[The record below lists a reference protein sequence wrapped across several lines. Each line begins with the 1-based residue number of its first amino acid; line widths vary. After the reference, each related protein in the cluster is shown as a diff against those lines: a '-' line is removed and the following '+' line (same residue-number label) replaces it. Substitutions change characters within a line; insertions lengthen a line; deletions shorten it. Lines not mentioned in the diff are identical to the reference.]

1 MFRTTARLIVFT
13 TAVVACSEQQPIG
26 PRPNGANVVVAAAV
40 PSAPQRVR
48 WRFRLAGDY
57 SIHSPGVASDG
68 TVYVSMENGR
78 LIAVAPNGTLRWS
91 VPIGSCGLPCGPV
104 SVATDGTIYVAG
116 VVAHPSG
123 TGATGAIFAITPAG
137 TVKWVFNQTND
148 FIIAGANIGP
158 DGNIYAVADFAGI
171 GLFSLTPQGQLR
183 FKTGVFTEHGAL
195 GQAIV
200 FGSGQLYFAFDMG
213 GTGSAPSLFG
223 YTLAGA
229 KRFEVSGAAQN
240 AQPVVAPNG
249 NVVLET
255 FPFNIGLTLS
265 AYTPSGALAW
275 RDPFGAAN
283 AMEHADVGPDNI
295 SYSVRNL
302 STLFA
307 LTANGVEQWRYRD
320 TGIMFQPRVG
330 PRNDLLFMGGRI
342 TYGAPG
348 FFLAVHTNG
357 TPLWRVNLP
366 DEPGFAPYGQLVPMT
381 RPVFTPDG
389 NTAYMVTDVAG
400 DGAST
405 NPYSFLYAIDVST
418 GTGTPS
424 NQNPVANFTTN
435 CVPRTSGGGADCTV
449 DGRSSTD
456 ADGSIASYAWTATG
470 RQPRTGPV
478 VVYPY
483 PIGSTPTISLTVS
496 DNKGATNT
504 KTQQISVGGSP
515 PPTNQAPAANF
526 TFNCITRPDGIG
538 ADCTFNGSSS
548 TDADGTIVSYA
559 WTATGRPA
567 RSGISVTYPYPRGN
581 RPTISLTV
589 TDDDGATNT
598 RTVQITVP

>member
-13 TAVVACSEQQPIG
+13 AAVVACSEQQPVG
-26 PRPNGANVVVAAAV
+26 PRPNAADGAVAATV

-78 LIAVAPNGTLRWS
+78 LIAVAPNGTLRW
-91 VPIGSCGLPCGPV
+91 VIPIGSCGLPCGSV
-104 SVATDGTIYVAG
+104 SVAVDGTIYAAG
-116 VVAHPSG
+116 VVPDPNGNGS
-123 TGATGAIFAITPAG
+123 TGAIFAITPTGA
-137 TVKWVFNQTND
+137 VKWVFNQTNQ
-148 FIIAGANIGP
+148 FIIGGPNIGP
-158 DGNIYAVADFAGI
+158 DGNIYAVADVSGI

-183 FKTGVFTEHGAL
+183 FSTGSFTDFGAL
-195 GQAIV
+195 GTDIA
-200 FGSGQLYFAFDMG
+200 FGSGQLYFAFDMAG
-213 GTGSAPSLFG
+213 ISGPALFG
-223 YTLAGA
+223 YTLNGA
-229 KRFEVSGAAQN
+229 KRFEAPNAANN
-240 AQPVVAPNG
+240 ARPAVGPNG
-249 NVVLET
+249 NIVIET
-255 FPFNIGLTLS
+255 FPGNVGLTLS
-265 AYTPSGALAW
+265 AFSPAGALLW

-283 AMEHADVGPDNI
+283 TMEHPDVGPDNI

-307 LTANGVEQWRYRD
+307 LTANGIEQWRYRD
-320 TGIMFQPRVG
+320 TGIMFEPRVG
-330 PRNDLLFMGGRI
+330 PRNDLVFMGGRI

-366 DEPGFAPYGQLVPMT
+366 DEPGFSPYGQLVPMT

-405 NPYSFLYAIDVST
+405 SPYSFLYAIDVST
-418 GTGTPS
+418 GTGTPT
-424 NQNPVANFTTN
+424 NQKPVANFTTN

-456 ADGSIASYAWTATG
+456 PDGTIASYAWTATG

-483 PIGSTPTISLTVS
+483 PIGSTPTISLTVT

-504 KTQQISVGGSP
+504 KTQQITVGGST
-515 PPTNQAPAANF
+515 PPTNQPPTANF

-548 TDADGTIVSYA
+548 TDSDGTIVTYA

-567 RSGISVTYPYPRGN
+567 RSGVSVTYPYPRGN

-589 TDDDGATNT
+589 TDDDGAANT
-598 RTVQITVP
+598 KTVQVTIP